1 MENKPTHVG
10 KPTHGITEQDHVQGT
25 DGASVT
31 LIEYGDFECPFS
43 REAVQTV
50 KALQQQCKEH
60 LRFVFRHFPL
70 LGRHP
75 HALAAAEAAEAAAAQ
90 GQFWAMYGLLF
101 ANQWELEQSDLM
113 AYAERLGLDRKA
125 FRQALTEH
133 RFIERI
139 RTDLLNGQQHD
150 VTGTPTFFINGR
162 LHDGEDGV
170 PGLLA
175 AIRQALPN
183 R

>member
-1 MENKPTHVG
+1 MNKHSHVG
-10 KPTHGITEQDHVQGT
+10 KPTHEINEQDHVQGA
-25 DGASVT
+25 DDASVT
-31 LIEYGDFECPFS
+31 LIEYGDFECPYS

-50 KALQQQCKEH
+50 RALQQQLREQ

-70 LGRHP
+70 TGKHP

-90 GQFWAMYGLLF
+90 GQFWAMYELLF

-139 RTDLLNGQQHD
+139 RADLLSGKQHA

-162 LHDGEDGV
+162 LHDGGDDV

-175 AIRQALPN
+175 AIRQALPHK
-183 R
+183 